1 MHWQVRTCDEWLVF
15 LDPDEEII
23 YGEIDTGVANLI
35 AEGEASIDPAY
46 SRVYANDTT
55 VQQYTDF
62 FVAFKVPLPVLGGC
76 IILIEIPDDFTVKAG
91 DVSQVNGWG
100 IFGGITD
107 LIAQIDE
114 TARTI
119 KIVDQCRPYS
129 GANI

>member
-1 MHWQVRTCDEWLVF
+1 
-15 LDPDEEII
+15 
-23 YGEIDTGVANLI
+23 
-35 AEGEASIDPAY
+35 
-46 SRVYANDTT
+46 
-55 VQQYTDF
+55 VQQYTDI
-62 FVAFKVPLPVLGGC
+62 AIPFKVPIPVEGGC
-76 IILIEIPDDFTVKAG
+76 IILIEIPEDFTVKAG
-91 DVSQVNGWG
+91 DVSQVNGYG